1 MSKSPAPVGAFG
13 VLIRL
18 AVFVLALAYTGE
30 KIAGLKSI
38 PFAVGSASHNVL
50 IVFAYWAELL
60 QPGFALC
67 ALWAASTLFGS
78 LGRGDAFKPA
88 VVKGMRGV
96 GLNLLFGAFGA
107 LVLVPLFNYL
117 AYGAA
122 PLRVYGPYIESLTF
136 GLIGLVFYMLA
147 RQGQA
152 LKSELEQF
160 V

>member
-1 MSKSPAPVGAFG
+1 MSKSSAPVGVFG
-13 VLIRL
+13 SVIRL
-18 AVFVLALAYTGE
+18 AVFILSLAYIAE
-30 KIAGLKSI
+30 KVAGLKSL

-50 IVFAYWAELL
+50 IVFAYWADLL
-60 QPGFALC
+60 QPGFALF

-78 LGRGDAFKPA
+78 LGRGDPFKPA
-88 VVKGMRGV
+88 VIKGMRGV
-96 GLNLLFGAFGA
+96 GINLIFGAIGA

-117 AYGAA
+117 AFGTE

-152 LKSELEQF
+152 LKAELEQF

>member
-1 MSKSPAPVGAFG
+1 M
-13 VLIRL
+13 
-18 AVFVLALAYTGE
+18 
-30 KIAGLKSI
+30 
-38 PFAVGSASHNVL
+38 
-50 IVFAYWAELL
+50 
-60 QPGFALC
+60 
-67 ALWAASTLFGS
+67 
-78 LGRGDAFKPA
+78 
-88 VVKGMRGV
+88 
-96 GLNLLFGAFGA
+96 
-107 LVLVPLFNYL
+107 LVPLFNYL